1 MYQRNLFVKIFYP
14 LSVYLVYLFLYL
26 PVIILVLFAFNESSI
41 AVGWTGFSLK
51 WFKALLQTPQMLHAL
66 KVSLIVAIS
75 STFLSV
81 LMGSAL
87 VFASKWIKNP
97 LLFGMFSTNII
108 LPEII
113 IAVGL
118 LSIFTFFRIP
128 LGYESLIAG
137 HTLIGLGFV
146 IPIVGAR
153 FKELDPLMTEAST
166 DLGAMPFQ
174 TFKKIVLPLLAP
186 SLIVASFLVFTL
198 SLDDFFIAFFCSGV
212 KVQTLSIYV
221 YSLVRQGIDPR
232 VNAISTCLLAVSS
245 LFVLV
250 LCSFKLVDQLFSQ
263 GK

>member
-75 STFLSV
+75 STFLGV

-146 IPIVGAR
+146 IPIVG
-153 FKELDPLMTEAST
+153 
-166 DLGAMPFQ
+166 
-174 TFKKIVLPLLAP
+174 
-186 SLIVASFLVFTL
+186 
-198 SLDDFFIAFFCSGV
+198 
-212 KVQTLSIYV
+212 
-221 YSLVRQGIDPR
+221 
-232 VNAISTCLLAVSS
+232 S
-245 LFVLV
+245 LFIDFVNSGIITGMLNF
-250 LCSFKLVDQLFSQ
+250 LK
-263 GK
+263 